1 MSRFLF
7 FPLPLAGHIYPAAAV
22 AQSLT
27 ERGHEVAWIGAQAR
41 LRPIIG
47 DEPVVYPTGMRPYRG
62 QADTGLNSVR
72 SLWQEFVVPYTKFTL
87 PAVEK
92 AVQADQPDVLVVDQH
107 AMAGALVAQRHGLP
121 WATMASSS
129 MELTEPFRDNPPI
142 MAWLDGLQDT
152 MKAMAGR
159 PDDPVDLRNSPYL
172 VIAFI
177 SELLAGAGL
186 PGYRFPGH
194 WALVGPATG
203 TRSGGPDFPWDWLD
217 PARPHVLITV
227 GTMAEANAVDP
238 TQFYTRAVRAL
249 DELGDGVQGIIIAP
263 DGEVPDPPPHVLTRP
278 RVPLLDLLPRLDAV
292 VCHGGQNTV
301 CEALSFGVPLVI
313 APLTRDQP
321 INASRV
327 AALGAGLR
335 ASFSRVTPGQLAAA
349 VTTLLTDPSYRAAA
363 GRVADSFAAAGGAPE
378 AARRLEQLALAS
390 AGAPRPGPA
399 AATVPAGAPGG

>member
-22 AQSLT
+22 AQSL
-27 ERGHEVAWIGAQAR
+27 EQRGHEVAWIGAEGR

-47 DEPVVYPTGMRPYRG
+47 AGPVVYPTGMRPYRG

-72 SLWQEFVVPYTKFTL
+72 SLWQEFVVPYTRFTL

-92 AVQADQPDVLVVDQH
+92 AVQAARPDVLVVDQH

-129 MELTEPFRDNPPI
+129 MELTEPFAGNPPI
-142 MAWLDGLQDT
+142 MAWLNGLQDT

-159 PDDPVDLRNSPYL
+159 AGDPVDLRFSPYL

-177 SELLAGAGL
+177 SALLAGGTL
-186 PGYRFPGH
+186 PGRRFPDH
-194 WALVGPATG
+194 WALVGPAIGARTG
-203 TRSGGPDFPWDWLD
+203 APDFPWDWLD
-217 PARPHVLITV
+217 PGRRHVLVTV
-227 GTMAEANAVDP
+227 GTMAEANATDP

-249 DELGDGVQGIIIAP
+249 AQLGDGVQGIIIAP

-278 RVPLLDLLPRLDAV
+278 RVPLLDLMPHLDAV

-321 INASRV
+321 INANRV

-335 ASFSRVTPGQLAAA
+335 VKFSRVTPDQLAAA
-349 VTTLLTDPSYRAAA
+349 VTTLLSDPSYRAAA
-363 GRVADSFAAAGGAPE
+363 GRVAGSFAAAGGAP
-378 AARRLEQLALAS
+378 AAAARLEQLALVQ
-390 AGAPRPGPA
+390 AG
-399 AATVPAGAPGG
+399 VPGG